1 MIISQ
6 IVHVCLCICGI
17 LSFHKTRSNIISG
30 LLLFIIKMASPRT
43 QKITLSQNKAA
54 ECFLALCYMIT
65 VFLEGWWCPSR
76 PLWRQT
82 ETFVFVQGKVE
93 AEFHLVTAEEAERNP
108 VGKARK
114 EPEPLAKPKWVES
127 WVGAPEM
134 RKAFAVPTSEDGA
147 ISLDDPSGRTETRGG
162 GQQVP
167 SNPWSCWF
175 LSLKNILKIIQSIW
189 QM

>member
-6 IVHVCLCICGI
+6 IVHVCLCICGTRA
-17 LSFHKTRSNIISG
+17 FHKTWSNIISG

-54 ECFLALCYMIT
+54 GQSEYFLALSHMIT
-65 VFLEGWWCPSR
+65 LFLEGWWCPSR
-76 PLWRQT
+76 SLWRQT
-82 ETFVFVQGKVE
+82 ETCVFVQGKVE

-134 RKAFAVPTSEDGA
+134 QKAFAGPTSEDGA
-147 ISLDDPSGRTETRGG
+147 ISLDDPLWENWETRRQSIGA
-162 GQQVP
+162 
-167 SNPWSCWF
+167 
-175 LSLKNILKIIQSIW
+175 IQS
-189 QM
+189 M